1 MQANAKR
8 IDITIEYTKN
18 ELSKSP
24 IKSISIKD
32 TGHGVNIYDFEK
44 RILEIGT
51 DVKKGGQGV
60 GRFAALQIG
69 SDIII
74 ETVGF
79 NDNNGTFSKVILP
92 INSNTFEN
100 KKLVDLNF
108 PTTDEILKG
117 QHNTYYKVTI
127 QNLHHNQNAKTDRKN
142 TIAKELLEENIR
154 LSLFEQYPYQ
164 IFNDT
169 VQFYVNKEKLNKSEF
184 IYDKPKH
191 RLVNFIDNK
200 GKEHPIKFFFYNIK
214 LPGSHAKVFFQIE
227 NNGIKSVANTYSYTS
242 DWFSNDMGSWYIYI
256 SSPLFDLDLFR
267 NIDMDELGD
276 DGIDKLKGFAKGVIT
291 DFFISIN
298 KKFESFTHKLKDDY
312 PVYYNPKKITSETHL
327 ALFEQF
333 AFITEQKLRLSDK
346 SKKIRDVLF
355 PLMHRAIADGNIMEI
370 LDSLMQADKNV
381 TDKFKQLLDV
391 TDMESV
397 VHFNTE
403 VSRKLQ
409 FLDFLHELNYGKLSN
424 YVLERSQLHKIV
436 EKELW
441 LFGDAYNGV
450 PNILW
455 SDKKILSIFEDLR
468 RNYLDYNLSKEDDNL
483 VELEGEG
490 LNDITDLFF
499 TNEKPLDDGS
509 KEFMIVEL
517 KAPKCKLSAKE
528 ISQIKRYAWAVESNA
543 AIPKH
548 KAKYKLLLISADMT
562 GQTKSEVA
570 SLAKAYQTPF
580 LLERKV
586 TEDGRSKYT

>member
-169 VQFYVNKEKLNKSEF
+169 CSFMSIKKS
-184 IYDKPKH
+184 
-191 RLVNFIDNK
+191 
-200 GKEHPIKFFFYNIK
+200 
-214 LPGSHAKVFFQIE
+214 
-227 NNGIKSVANTYSYTS
+227 
-242 DWFSNDMGSWYIYI
+242 
-256 SSPLFDLDLFR
+256 
-267 NIDMDELGD
+267 
-276 DGIDKLKGFAKGVIT
+276 
-291 DFFISIN
+291 
-298 KKFESFTHKLKDDY
+298 
-312 PVYYNPKKITSETHL
+312 
-327 ALFEQF
+327 
-333 AFITEQKLRLSDK
+333 
-346 SKKIRDVLF
+346 
-355 PLMHRAIADGNIMEI
+355 
-370 LDSLMQADKNV
+370 
-381 TDKFKQLLDV
+381 
-391 TDMESV
+391 
-397 VHFNTE
+397 
-403 VSRKLQ
+403 
-409 FLDFLHELNYGKLSN
+409 
-424 YVLERSQLHKIV
+424 
-436 EKELW
+436 
-441 LFGDAYNGV
+441 
-450 PNILW
+450 
-455 SDKKILSIFEDLR
+455 
-468 RNYLDYNLSKEDDNL
+468 
-483 VELEGEG
+483 
-490 LNDITDLFF
+490 
-499 TNEKPLDDGS
+499 
-509 KEFMIVEL
+509 
-517 KAPKCKLSAKE
+517 
-528 ISQIKRYAWAVESNA
+528 
-543 AIPKH
+543 
-548 KAKYKLLLISADMT
+548 
-562 GQTKSEVA
+562 
-570 SLAKAYQTPF
+570 
-580 LLERKV
+580 
-586 TEDGRSKYT
+586 